1 MRALV
6 VTGSWQPRPGYVAD
20 DQELAGGWA
29 RDARQVWRYPD
40 WAIATVPDP
49 VLRSPTDLIVRVRA
63 AGIAVST
70 LRMTA
75 TDGDGYVTLPYRM
88 RLPLVPGHEFAG
100 EVIEVG
106 EAVRGLRVGDAVAVE
121 TLRACGRCA
130 ACRRS
135 RANACLDGQFAGFN
149 IDGGLAEYAVVPA
162 SHARTLEP
170 LRDRFDESGVFQVGA
185 LCEPAAIVFNGLF
198 QVDRHLRP
206 GMRVAV
212 LGCGP
217 LGLAAAALARSAG
230 AARVLAFDPV
240 PERAGL
246 AEVLGADRGWSE
258 RELDSAAVVPAML
271 GEAGGG
277 GIDLVID
284 ASGNPGQVLPMA
296 EDLLAVGGHVLH
308 LGVGGP
314 SGSFRPMVAMS
325 RAATH
330 SFSMGHLGGFDPIIA
345 LHAAGRI
352 DLTPMIGARWS
363 LEEGLTALARS
374 ADRRLA
380 KTLVVQ
386 DL

>member
-6 VTGSWQPRPGYVAD
+6 LTGDWHPRAGFAPGD
-20 DQELAGGWA
+20 DEVAGGWA
-29 RDARQVWRYPD
+29 RDARQVWRHPE
-40 WAIATVPDP
+40 WAATTIPDP
-49 VLRSPTDLIVRVRA
+49 VLTSPTDLIVRVRA
-63 AGIAVST
+63 TGVAVST

-75 TDGDGYVTLPYRM
+75 TDEDGYVTLPYRM

-100 EVIEVG
+100 EVAEVG
-106 EAVRGLRVGDAVAVE
+106 VAVRGLRVGDAVAVE

-130 ACRRS
+130 ACRRGLP
-135 RANACLDGQFAGFN
+135 NACLDGEFAGFN

-170 LRDRFDESGVFQVGA
+170 LRDRFNEAGVFEVGA

-198 QVDRHLRP
+198 AVDRHLRP

-240 PERAGL
+240 HERAGL
-246 AEVLGADRGWSE
+246 AELLGADQGWSA
-258 RELDSAAVVPAML
+258 RELDSAAIVPAML
-271 GEAGGG
+271 DAAGGG
-277 GIDLVID
+277 VDLVIE
-284 ASGNPGQVLPMA
+284 ATGNPGQVLPTA
-296 EDLLAVGGHVLH
+296 QDVLAIGGHVLH

-314 SGSFRPMVAMS
+314 SGSFRPMGAMG

-352 DLTPMIGARWS
+352 DLTPMIGGRWS
-363 LEEGLTALARS
+363 LDEALTALARA
-374 ADRRLA
+374 ADPRLA